1 MKIFKTVFTLLILT
15 STIVFAQ
22 ENGRVTTS
30 EDQKTPPFTSFEDE
44 VKNKFQL
51 DLKSNN
57 LKIYVLGGIKSV
69 IQKEDVEFE
78 KQYRIQY
85 YDFGCTPPPNF
96 KIYEQYNELVF
107 KYFLNEHGEKWIPF
121 VNKNALGFNKW
132 NEKN

>member
-1 MKIFKTVFTLLILT
+1 MKIIKLVFSLLLLT
-15 STIVFAQ
+15 SSHIFAQ
-22 ENGRVTTS
+22 ENDGVS
-30 EDQKTPPFTSFEDE
+30 VSKNQKKPSFLSFDNEAE
-44 VKNKFQL
+44 IKFQL

-96 KIYEQYNELVF
+96 KVYEQYNQFVF
-107 KYFLNEHGEKWIPF
+107 KYLVQENGEKWIPF
-121 VNKNALGFNKW
+121 VNKNAFGFAKW
-132 NEKN
+132 KP